1 MTSAPRVVLVHLGAP
16 VDDMGD
22 SAIALED
29 RVIALRRL
37 APALGLELLIVPA
50 HEIVARTPAAIE
62 GLRAARAVWWA
73 GRMAF
78 LPETTALWAALQ
90 EAVAGRQVA
99 LHDPP
104 EIVDETF
111 DLSRSYPA
119 LARAGVP
126 QPATRFYPLDPTG
139 LDDAALARA
148 VARSLRW
155 VLRVGRGRF
164 VRTYY
169 GTRKLFYGALNIAR
183 SKRELVEV
191 ATACVSSLRASQAIG
206 GLAVREL
213 LEIDSFQDSTGHF
226 SVTREFRVFVLQ
238 GEPVLWMY
246 HTSVADLRRR
256 LSPEDQQRLGPLA
269 GAQRDAVLA
278 HARAAGRALRA
289 SLFAIDFAVVRGGGI
304 VCLEV
309 NPGHCSGWGTSAAF
323 VRVHGELLRRL
334 AGLPSLSREES
345 LALARAQK
353 VDLGGLGELFDFV

>member
-256 LSPEDQQRLGPLA
+256 LSPEDQQRL
-269 GAQRDAVLA
+269 
-278 HARAAGRALRA
+278 
-289 SLFAIDFAVVRGGGI
+289 FAIDFAVVRGGGI